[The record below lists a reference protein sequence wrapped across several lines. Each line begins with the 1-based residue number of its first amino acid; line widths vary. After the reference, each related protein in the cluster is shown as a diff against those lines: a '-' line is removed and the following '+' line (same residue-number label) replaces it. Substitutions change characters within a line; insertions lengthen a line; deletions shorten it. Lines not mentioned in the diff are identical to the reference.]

1 MFPRKIYPA
10 LIDHLKSPHITVLT
24 GMRRTGKTTAI
35 KYLMEELESANKLY
49 LDFERLDNRDLF
61 SQRNYESIANNLEQ
75 MGLDLKK
82 KAYLFLDEIQLVK
95 NIPSVLKYLY
105 DHYKIKFIVTG
116 SSSYYLKNFFSESL
130 SGRKKIFELFPL
142 DFSEFLDFKGVL
154 HKDVDFSD
162 KKFNVIEYERLRGY
176 YEEFIAFGGFPEV
189 VLIPKMEDKKDSLFD
204 ILDSYIR
211 IDIKTLADF
220 RNLNNVQKLLKMLSQ
235 RVGTKI
241 DYSKIARLSGMSRE
255 TVKNYIDFFEQTY
268 IISRVSVL
276 TKNPD
281 REIVKAQKLYFC
293 DNGLL
298 DILSDINS
306 GSKFENAVFNQIR
319 SHGSIQYY
327 ATKNGMEIDF
337 ILDGKLA
344 IEVKESPLEQDR
356 KKTERISEMAGVE
369 KCRLVGR
376 SDVPNFDDYIWGGE
390 IR

>member
-1 MFPRKIYPA
+1 MFARKIYPT
-10 LIDHLKSPHITVLT
+10 LKEHLKSPHITVLT
-24 GMRRTGKTTAI
+24 GMRRTGKTTAV
-35 KYLMEELESANKLY
+35 KFLMGELDSENKLY

-61 SQRNYESIANNLEQ
+61 SQRNYDAIANSLGQLGLNLE
-75 MGLDLKK
+75 KR
-82 KAYLFLDEIQLVK
+82 AYLFLDEIQLVK

-105 DHYKIKFIVTG
+105 DHYKIKFVVTG

-142 DFSEFLDFKGVL
+142 DFSEFLDFKSIV
-154 HKDVDFSD
+154 HKDGSFFENA
-162 KKFNVIEYERLRGY
+162 FNKVEYERLLGY
-176 YEEFIAFGGFPEV
+176 YDEFVAFGGFPEV
-189 VLIPKMEDKKDSLFD
+189 VLIDKNEEKKDLLFD

-220 RNLNNVQKLLKMLSQ
+220 RNLDNVQKLLKMLSQ
-235 RVGTKI
+235 RVGTRV
-241 DYSKIARLSGMSRE
+241 DYSKLARLSGISRE

-306 GSKFENAVFNQIR
+306 GSKFENAIFCQLR

-337 ILDGKLA
+337 VLDGKMA

-356 KKTERISEMAGVE
+356 KKMERISAIAGV
-369 KCRLVGR
+369 KNSRLVGR
-376 SDVPNFDDYIWGGE
+376 NEVPNFDDYIWGGE